1 VWDDSAY
8 TTFNFVT
15 TRDKDD
21 KYPDVGKL
29 HIMIYNNKID
39 ENFHCDD

>member
-8 TTFNFVT
+8 NNQFVT
-15 TRDKDD
+15 TRDRDD
-21 KYPDVGKL
+21 EYPDVGRL
-29 HIMIYNNKID
+29 RIAIHNNKID